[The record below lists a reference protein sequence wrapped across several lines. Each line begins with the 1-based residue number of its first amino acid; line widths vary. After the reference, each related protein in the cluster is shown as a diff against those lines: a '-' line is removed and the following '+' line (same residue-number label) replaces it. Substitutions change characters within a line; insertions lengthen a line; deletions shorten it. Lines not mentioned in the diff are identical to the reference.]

1 MFTHFVIKARA
12 SDNQAKSNITTN
24 SVLHT
29 SAPSD
34 GGHQKLLGTS
44 VRTTTTRL
52 QPDRLWAAP
61 LTILGHSI
69 SHRGPTSHRGDGG
82 QPGDEGGYT
91 LFSSA
96 PSPRPSR
103 PYSARPRLYA
113 LPVEEGE
120 RRVVAEGMLR
130 VGHVSTYICGSWSPI
145 PRVVRSEVSFSVLGE
160 AWENPPPGPH

>member
-1 MFTHFVIKARA
+1 M
-12 SDNQAKSNITTN
+12 
-24 SVLHT
+24 
-29 SAPSD
+29 
-34 GGHQKLLGTS
+34 G
-44 VRTTTTRL
+44 
-52 QPDRLWAAP
+52 
-61 LTILGHSI
+61 
-69 SHRGPTSHRGDGG
+69 
-82 QPGDEGGYT
+82 T

-120 RRVVAEGMLR
+120 RRGVAEGMLR

-160 AWENPPPGPH
+160 AWENPPQAPIELTRGRTPGRWGTGATLVDPQPAQSMEQAQVPSTAISRVWPGLCPGNTPPPTQRWTRRPYLLNPCRLYGAGHQRSPPRTSWSS